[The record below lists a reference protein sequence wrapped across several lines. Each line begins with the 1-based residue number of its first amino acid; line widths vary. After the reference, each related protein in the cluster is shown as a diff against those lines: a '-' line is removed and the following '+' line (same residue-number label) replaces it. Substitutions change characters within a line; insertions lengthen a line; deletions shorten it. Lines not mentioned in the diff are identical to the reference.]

1 MRRDDAMNQKDYEE
15 IKKRNKDKLN
25 RLNAPR
31 PSKAKVFIL
40 DKYTP
45 YTLDILPDMTILP
58 LKDKYDMHGTMAGQ
72 VVSLILGNN
81 VELHGSGYQS
91 DITPIIDH
99 CIQHDIRVINASIDF
114 VYSKAKEA
122 QLKRYADWGGVFVT
136 SAGNTTGEVT
146 YPGKSEYT
154 IAVGS
159 PNYATGGGEMLD
171 CDAETDWWVRNKKQG
186 QYIPFTHSSGSCP
199 VVAAAVAILL
209 DLYPHWQLEDVR
221 KFIRDNRANAAHP
234 NNGKPIFAFPEVM
247 RLIELTI
254 GSNKYKVDGEEREMD
269 TAPFVKDMRTF
280 VPIRFVAEALG
291 KRVSYTTKNGLTD
304 KVYIEL

>member
-1 MRRDDAMNQKDYEE
+1 MNQKDYEE
-15 IKKRNKDKLN
+15 IKKRNKDKLK
-25 RLNAPR
+25 RLNAPI

-58 LKDKYDMHGTMAGQ
+58 LKDKYDIHGTMAGQ

-81 VELHGSGYQS
+81 AELHGSGYKA

-114 VYSKAKEA
+114 LYSKSTEA

-159 PNYATGGGEMLD
+159 PNYATGGGPMLD
-171 CDAETDWWVRNKKQG
+171 CDAETGWWVRNKKQG
-186 QYIPFTHSSGSCP
+186 QYITFTHSSGSCP

-209 DLYPHWQLEDVR
+209 DLYPHWQLEGVR

-291 KRVSYTTKNGLTD
+291 KKVSYTTKDGLTD
-304 KVYIEL
+304 KVYIE